1 MVVTRSEKGHKHQDS
16 LRRTRNLILDE
27 RLIVDNKPEFIRL
40 LNKLIDCNR
49 IEAFPIAVPNN
60 NPPKCEFFPRFERL
74 GWDYLNVTT
83 I

>member
-40 LNKLIDCNR
+40 LNKLYLPYPFKDGLQEVRDSQDTDVVSLVLVASHIDQ
-49 IEAFPIAVPNN
+49 AQSV
-60 NPPKCEFFPRFERL
+60 L
-74 GWDYLNVTT
+74 LV
-83 I
+83 